1 MSEGTAV
8 PPSRQIYQR
17 FTSQPTVSL
26 DKEYKEAVMADDAA
40 APVDLWNDRVWGLVW
55 YNTVSRQKFL
65 SRFKGCCPLDSIWSG
80 LLCFW
85 RQRVLHS
92 LLGYLTNEKHLWI

>member
-1 MSEGTAV
+1 MSEGAAV

-40 APVDLWNDRVWGLVW
+40 APVDL
-55 YNTVSRQKFL
+55 
-65 SRFKGCCPLDSIWSG
+65 
-80 LLCFW
+80 
-85 RQRVLHS
+85 
-92 LLGYLTNEKHLWI
+92 